1 MDVTVKSCSPKDAV
15 EVVLKRENGE
25 QTVTYSSEDV
35 RLSPR
40 REAAVAGLLPVAMA
54 AGETMHV
61 DAPLDAM
68 FTRNLSTVQDI
79 YSMWGE
85 GLIQIDVQ
93 AQSSETPPTETS
105 GKKTALF
112 FSGGVDSFY
121 TFLKHQDE
129 IDALVFVHGFDL
141 ALGDS
146 ELRSAVSKTLSDI
159 AEASGKQLIEV
170 ETTLR
175 SVTEQERFTSEWAN
189 WELSHGSALASVAH
203 LLPVQFD
210 TVYVS
215 ATRSYRQ
222 LAPWGSHPILDPLW
236 SRSDLEIIHDGCEAS
251 RLQKVEAISESRL
264 ALENLRVC
272 WKNPDQA
279 YNCGQCEKCRRTM
292 LELLTVGRLERC
304 PTFPGTLESGDIKSV
319 RVREKTVDR
328 HYREVADRLS
338 AEGRLNRYESAVRK
352 MLLWSKIRRVAK
364 RFFRYLPGSVRSYV
378 SKFVAG

>member
-1 MDVTVKSCSPKDAV
+1 MDVTVKYCERNEAV
-15 EVVLKRENGE
+15 EVALNRENGG
-25 QTVTYSSEDV
+25 QTITYSSEDV

-40 REAAVAGLLPVAMA
+40 GEAAVAGVLPVAMA
-54 AGETMHV
+54 AGEDMHV
-61 DAPLDAM
+61 EATLDQI
-68 FTRNLSTVQDI
+68 FYHNLSTVQDI

-85 GLIQIDVQ
+85 GLSQIDVQ
-93 AQSSETPPTETS
+93 GQSYESSSTEDLE
-105 GKKTALF
+105 GRTAIF

-121 TFLKHQDE
+121 TFLKHKEDV
-129 IDALVFVHGFDL
+129 DALVFVHGFDL

-146 ELRSAVSKTLSDI
+146 ELRSAVSRRLYDI
-159 AEASGKQLIEV
+159 AEASSKQFIEV

-175 SVTEQERFTSEWAN
+175 SVTEQERFTSQLAN
-189 WELSHGSALASVAH
+189 WEFSHGSALASVTH
-203 LLPVQFD
+203 LLPGHFD

-236 SRSDLEIIHDGCEAS
+236 SRSDLEIIHDGCEAT

-279 YNCGQCEKCRRTM
+279 YNCGRCEKCRRTM
-292 LELLTVGRLERC
+292 LELLTVGSLEHC
-304 PTFPGTLESGDIKSV
+304 STFPETLESSDIEAI

-328 HYREVADRLS
+328 HYREVAERLS
-338 AEGRLNRYESAVRK
+338 TEGRLSGFESVVRK
-352 MLLWSKIRRVAK
+352 MLLWSKTRRIVK
-364 RFFRYLPGSVRSYV
+364 KLLYRFRNIIGS
-378 SKFVAG
+378 